1 MATHSSVLAWRIPG
15 TGGQEPPAATA
26 LLFLPFPS
34 PRAVRAQSHFLFF
47 LGSELDYI
55 SQPSRQLGA
64 ATALVLVNGMW
75 AGGMWA
81 ISRPGYYNSHLIL
94 HTLPWAAED
103 QVEEARAPGDAGATR

>member
-1 MATHSSVLAWRIPG
+1 MKKFASPWCKSSDQDRFGV
-15 TGGQEPPAATA
+15 
-26 LLFLPFPS
+26 
-34 PRAVRAQSHFLFF
+34 VQSHFLFF

-55 SQPSRQLGA
+55 SQPSLQLGA